1 LAWRLLPRGR
11 PAGAPHLHVRR
22 EEERERGLETL
33 VTVTFLEEGGRTRM
47 TFRQVPFQSVEERDG
62 HRGGWTSTFD
72 RLEQHL
78 ANGR

>member
-1 LAWRLLPRGR
+1 M
-11 PAGAPHLHVRR
+11 
-22 EEERERGLETL
+22 
-33 VTVTFLEEGGRTRM
+33 TVTFVEEAGRTRM

-78 ANGR
+78 ASGR